1 MDTGWIRSGYGMD
14 SSGYKEIPHTVGY
27 YKKTTTMNTVIS
39 QLQLTMRQRFDSTF
53 EDGDDCAQC
62 LPYRKPSTTN
72 TASHRH
78 TQPTPALT
86 FDMVEI
92 TQELYDLRD
101 KVKCLEAQLADEES
115 SDDEVV
121 YSSDDESIDE
131 PNANAEIVDAQ
142 WIEKQA
148 IAHVLSM
155 ASIADAVV
163 IGMQCIEFM
172 SKINN
177 EMDKMLEQLQ
187 VAEPNDEPT
196 IEQLDEPINDSP
208 HEQEY
213 RNRIAD
219 TLDGMHPRFK
229 RFINAH
235 LPHKTDLATMK
246 STQAIVDT
254 ASNCLCL
261 SYTNRWTAKALE
273 KQIRDDIK
281 NSCTKPVDKKDA
293 YDPDK
298 TGLSFDEKMAYYTRK
313 MRAVTIKVCYGAIKD
328 CAIDFIEAVYEG
340 DKSVWRTW
348 EPIET
353 PTPTPDPTPE
363 PISEPRHEPNVHIKA
378 NEQASAIAGDVHET
392 MHHLRKSM
400 KSILKFKMPTGVL
413 TYEEQTAKEVWM
425 VVHGLRGTKAEASI
439 KQLLGK
445 GESFDFGKWHKT
457 KGRVFAHPDK
467 GGSSELF
474 QAVQSIVT
482 FRSKGNDKHVVS
494 NIRKLVNGEKTKKPT
509 KPVPTP
515 DPTPEPTSEPI
526 PDPTPETFDTP
537 PSFGL
542 CLTEDQVAITYTSA
556 NDYKR
561 AMTKKEIR
569 EEEHTKFVQQSTHTP
584 IGGFNNQ
591 LPYNGWLMRV
601 IIGQS
606 CFYFKV
612 VRKGNHRYVY
622 LNCNEKVD
630 FTPKKHMSRLL
641 DLCK

>member
-1 MDTGWIRSGYGMD
+1 
-14 SSGYKEIPHTVGY
+14 
-27 YKKTTTMNTVIS
+27 
-39 QLQLTMRQRFDSTF
+39 
-53 EDGDDCAQC
+53 
-62 LPYRKPSTTN
+62 
-72 TASHRH
+72 
-78 TQPTPALT
+78 
-86 FDMVEI
+86 
-92 TQELYDLRD
+92 
-101 KVKCLEAQLADEES
+101 
-115 SDDEVV
+115 
-121 YSSDDESIDE
+121 
-131 PNANAEIVDAQ
+131 
-142 WIEKQA
+142 
-148 IAHVLSM
+148 
-155 ASIADAVV
+155 
-163 IGMQCIEFM
+163 M

-177 EMDKMLEQLQ
+177 EMDELLEQLQ
-187 VAEPNDEPT
+187 DEPT
-196 IEQLDEPINDSP
+196 IEPINNSP

-213 RNRIAD
+213 RDRIAD

-229 RFINAH
+229 RYINAH
-235 LPHKTDLATMK
+235 LPHKTDLATINTTK
-246 STQAIVDT
+246 AIVDT
-254 ASNCLCL
+254 ASKCLCL
-261 SYTNRWTAKALE
+261 SHTNRWSAKALE

-281 NSCTKPVDKKDA
+281 NTCTKPVDKKDA

-298 TGLSFDEKMAYYTRK
+298 TRLSFGEKMAYYNRK
-313 MRAVTIKVCYGAIKD
+313 VRAVTIKVCYDAIKD
-328 CAIDFIEAVYEG
+328 CGIDFTEAIYG
-340 DKSVWRTW
+340 DDRTVWRTW

-353 PTPTPDPTPE
+353 PTLTPE
-363 PISEPRHEPNVHIKA
+363 PTHEPNAHIKA
-378 NEQASAIAGDVHET
+378 NQQASVIAGDVHET

-400 KSILKFKMPTGVL
+400 KSILKFKIPTGVL

-445 GESFDFGKWHKT
+445 GESFDFDKWHKT

-482 FRSKGNDKHVVS
+482 FRSKGNDKHLVS
-494 NIRKLVNGEKTKKPT
+494 NIRNLVNGEKTKKSKKST
-509 KPVPTP
+509 KQA
-515 DPTPEPTSEPI
+515 PTPE
-526 PDPTPETFDTP
+526 PTPETFDTP

-542 CLTEDQVAITYTSA
+542 WLTEDQVAITYTSA

-584 IGGFNNQ
+584 IGGFDNQ

-630 FTPKKHMSRLL
+630 FTPKKHMARVLE
-641 DLCK
+641 LCE